1 MILMATLAAWPSA
14 PFIWAISTG
23 LLLVVAI
30 LSTIPPRFLIRR
42 MLRLEI
48 FVVGMAALLMLRP
61 NGMEIFAAVLVK
73 STLCLL
79 ALVLFSNTT
88 PFSESLT
95 LLKRLRTPTLVVTL
109 LALMYRYL
117 FLFVD
122 ELERMRRA
130 RASRT
135 FANWRAQ
142 VWQSHASIVSQLFI
156 RSIERAE
163 RIFAAMCA
171 RGWQ

>member
-1 MILMATLAAWPSA
+1 MIATTLAAWPSA
-14 PFIWAISTG
+14 PLVWAVSTG
-23 LLLVVAI
+23 LLLIIAT
-30 LSTIPPRFLIRR
+30 LSTIPPWFLIRR
-42 MLRLEI
+42 ILTLEI
-48 FVVGMAALLMLRP
+48 VVLGMAVLLMLRP
-61 NGMEIFAAVLVK
+61 NGMETFAAVMVK
-73 STLCLL
+73 STLCII

-88 PFSESLT
+88 PFSDT
-95 LLKRLRTPTLVVTL
+95 LSVLKRVKTPALVVTL

-122 ELERMRRA
+122 ELERMRCA

-135 FANWRAQ
+135 FVNGRTQ
-142 VWQSHASIVSQLFI
+142 VWKSHANIVTQLFI
-156 RSIERAE
+156 HSIERAE